1 MPTKKE
7 VLTSCKQLLNERT
20 TRLNL
25 AIAEAREAAN
35 SETKSSAGDKYETT
49 REMMQAEMERLSHQL
64 AEVAK
69 LNEALFH
76 AETAVPTTT
85 VGIGSLIKTTT
96 TTYFLA
102 AGLGKVIVAGQPV
115 FVLSAASPMG
125 NLLLGKTVG
134 DVVVFNGEV
143 QTVLEVGA

>member
-1 MPTKKE
+1 MNKKE
-7 VLTSCKQLLNERT
+7 VLAACKQLLNERT
-20 TRLNL
+20 IRLNL
-25 AIAEAREAAN
+25 AMAAARETAN
-35 SETKSSAGDKYETT
+35 NETKSSAGDKYETT

>member
-49 REMMQAEMERLSHQL
+49 REMMQAEMERLSSQL

-96 TTYFLA
+96 AAYFLA
-102 AGLGKVIVAGQPV
+102 AGLGKVIATGQPV

-134 DVVVFNGEV
+134 EVVVFNGEE
-143 QTVLEVGA
+143 QTVLEVE